1 MDVLDPHA
9 RNCVP
14 AVITGNIV
22 INMATSTV
30 GRFEVHA
37 RQHDFLKQYKRS
49 AAQNTCFI
57 FLLEPFF
64 YIRRV
69 RDSPLT
75 DVIIVVHS
83 TNLLQLVYY
92 SASVPPGKRP
102 SV

>member
-1 MDVLDPHA
+1 VLDPHA
-9 RNCVP
+9 RNCIPV
-14 AVITGNIV
+14 AITDNMV
-22 INMATSTV
+22 INMATSIV

-37 RQHDFLKQYKRS
+37 RRHDFLKQYKRS

-75 DVIIVVHS
+75 DVIIDVHS

-92 SASVPPGKRP
+92 RASVPPGKSP